1 MINKKALY
9 KAREDTKKEILEK
22 LEVCDRFGVVRPV
35 GFGKSHIIMEL
46 CNILHGRKLV
56 IEPRNDIIDYIKK
69 FGEYKN
75 TDFMIYHNLLIKD
88 FNHESLLNYDYIFL
102 DEMHRAATKTWGKI
116 LLKDL
121 KEYKGKL
128 IGFSATPERTDGKNP
143 IETIFNDE
151 EIEPLY
157 LVDAIKQE
165 ILPQITY
172 VSSIY
177 QIDYKYYKN
186 KALVKKLSNYNIDKE
201 VENIFSE
208 FLDYSKPLHIAV
220 FVSKISEI
228 EEAKKFIKLWIKP
241 KINEYMVHTRQ
252 SNSCNFNNLNDF
264 YSSNKGINILYSVN
278 MFNEGIHIKNLDA
291 VVFLRK
297 TVSDI
302 IYNQQL
308 GRIISEH
315 RDDSVVFD
323 LVNNAYNL
331 NSGYYKLWKDE
342 AIKSKTNIKDIRIG
356 HRKELLKIFTRQEDL
371 IKTLSQRHEY
381 TRLSKEIKLF
391 IDNNAKNMTI
401 GELMVATGAQS
412 VPIINY
418 CRNHKIRYKNQQ
430 QVKRIP
436 EEVISFI
443 KKNAKN
449 MTSFKLSEQLNIS
462 PQQVRYICN
471 KYNIK
476 YKKQTELITPKI
488 KKIIKENAENMTI
501 LELSR
506 LTDVNS
512 NCLRNYCTRNNISY
526 VQDFVRVITPE
537 IKELI
542 ENNVKNM
549 TLGELSKLTNINY
562 NTIQH
567 YCAHN
572 HLKPKYIKEPTKPLS
587 DDIIK
592 EIIENPN
599 ESVSS
604 LTKRLYIG
612 QTTLYKYRNKYKE
625 T

>member
-1 MINKKALY
+1 MIDKKALY

-22 LEVCDRFGVVRPV
+22 LKVCDRFGVVRPV

-46 CNILHGRKLV
+46 CNILPGRKLI

-69 FGEYKN
+69 FGEYKD

-116 LLKDL
+116 LLEDL

-264 YSSNKGINILYSVN
+264 YSSKKGINILYSVN

-291 VVFLRK
+291 VIFLRK

-315 RDDSVVFD
+315 RDDAIVFD

-342 AIKSKTNIKDIRIG
+342 ATKLKTNIKDIRIG
-356 HRKELLKIFTRQEDL
+356 RRKELLKIFTRQEDL
-371 IKTLSQRHEY
+371 IRTLSNRYIGLSEEEKQFILNNKGCLSIDTIAKKLDRPYYCIYNFIYNNKLIYYKTKIPGLNKEEEQFILDNKDIMSFNSIAKKLNRSSHTISKFIHNNNINRNY
-381 TRLSKEIKLF
+381 RRKYRLSNKKKQF
-391 IDNNAKNMTI
+391 ILNN
-401 GELMVATGAQS
+401 
-412 VPIINY
+412 INNLSL
-418 CRNHKIRYKNQQ
+418 RAMSKHLH
-430 QVKRIP
+430 
-436 EEVISFI
+436 ISTKSLTKF
-443 KKNAKN
+443 
-449 MTSFKLSEQLNIS
+449 LNE
-462 PQQVRYICN
+462 N
-471 KYNIK
+471 NIK
-476 YKKQTELITPKI
+476 YSPKFGNGKLLSEEEKQYILDNKD
-488 KKIIKENAENMTI
+488 NMSKYRIAKNLNRNKSTI
-501 LELSR
+501 L
-506 LTDVNS
+506 TF
-512 NCLRNYCTRNNISY
+512 LRRNN
-526 VQDFVRVITPE
+526 
-537 IKELI
+537 
-542 ENNVKNM
+542 
-549 TLGELSKLTNINY
+549 G
-562 NTIQH
+562 
-567 YCAHN
+567 
-572 HLKPKYIKEPTKPLS
+572 
-587 DDIIK
+587 
-592 EIIENPN
+592 
-599 ESVSS
+599 
-604 LTKRLYIG
+604 
-612 QTTLYKYRNKYKE
+612 
-625 T
+625 

>member
-46 CNILHGRKLV
+46 CNLLPGRKLI

-69 FGEYKN
+69 FGEYKD

-116 LLKDL
+116 LLEDL

-128 IGFSATPERTDGKNP
+128 VGFSATPERTDGKNP

-228 EEAKKFIKLWIKP
+228 EEAKKFIKLWIKQ

-264 YSSNKGINILYSVN
+264 YSSKKGINILYSVN

-356 HRKELLKIFTRQEDL
+356 HHKELLKIFTRQEDL
-371 IKTLSQRHEY
+371 IKTLSERHKYARLPEEIKELIIKNAKNMTLGELMKLTGLSSITIRNFCHNNKIEY
-381 TRLSKEIKLF
+381 KKEIWNIPEETKEL
-391 IDNNAKNMTI
+391 IRKNAKNMTI
-401 GELMVATGAQS
+401 TKLSKLTNLPEIKVRS
-412 VPIINY
+412 ICNRFNIEYKKKVI
-418 CRNHKIRYKNQQ
+418 KITPEIE
-430 QVKRIP
+430 RI
-436 EEVISFI
+436 I
-443 KKNAKN
+443 KKKAKN
-449 MTSFKLSEQLNIS
+449 MTIAELSE
-462 PQQVRYICN
+462 
-471 KYNIK
+471 
-476 YKKQTELITPKI
+476 LI
-488 KKIIKENAENMTI
+488 
-501 LELSR
+501 
-506 LTDVNS
+506 DVNP
-512 NCLRNYCTRNNISY
+512 NCIRNYCNRHNISY
-526 VQDFVRVITPE
+526 IGEYTRVITPE
-537 IKELI
+537 IKE
-542 ENNVKNM
+542 
-549 TLGELSKLTNINY
+549 
-562 NTIQH
+562 
-567 YCAHN
+567 
-572 HLKPKYIKEPTKPLS
+572 
-587 DDIIK
+587 IIK
-592 EIIENPN
+592 ENIKDMTLSELSRLTGIKVCTIRSYCINNGLEPKLERPGTRILSTVTINEILSNPN

-604 LTKRLYIG
+604 LVERLKISTG
-612 QTTLYKYRNKYKE
+612 TVYKYRNKYKE

>member
-46 CNILHGRKLV
+46 CNILPGRKLI

-116 LLKDL
+116 LLEDL

-177 QIDYKYYKN
+177 QIDYKYYKD

-201 VENIFSE
+201 VKNIFSE

-228 EEAKKFIKLWIKP
+228 EEAKKFIKIWIKP

-252 SNSCNFNNLNDF
+252 SNSCNFNSLNDF
-264 YSSNKGINILYSVN
+264 YSSKKGINILYSVN

-315 RDDSVVFD
+315 RDNAVVFD

-342 AIKSKTNIKDIRIG
+342 AIKSNTNIKDIRIG

-371 IKTLSQRHEY
+371 IKTLFQRHEY
-381 TRLSKEIKLF
+381 TRLPEEIKELIIKNAKNMTLGELMKLTGLSSITIRNFCYNNKIEYKKEIWNIPEETKEL
-391 IDNNAKNMTI
+391 IRKNAKNMTI
-401 GELMVATGAQS
+401 T
-412 VPIINY
+412 
-418 CRNHKIRYKNQQ
+418 
-430 QVKRIP
+430 
-436 EEVISFI
+436 
-443 KKNAKN
+443 
-449 MTSFKLSEQLNIS
+449 KLSKLTNLSES
-462 PQQVRYICN
+462 KVRSICN
-471 KYNIK
+471 RFNIK
-476 YKKQTELITPKI
+476 YKKKAVKITPEI
-488 KKIIKENAENMTI
+488 EKIIREKAKDMTI
-501 LELSR
+501 AELAN
-506 LTDVNS
+506 LVDVNP
-512 NCLRNYCTRNNISY
+512 NCLRNYCNRHNILFIREY
-526 VQDFVRVITPE
+526 MRVITPE
-537 IKELI
+537 IKETI
-542 ENNVKNM
+542 NKNAKNM
-549 TLGELSKLTNINY
+549 TFSELSKLTGIKRGTIASYCSNNQIKTRLERVGTTKLSEDKINK
-562 NTIQH
+562 I
-567 YCAHN
+567 
-572 HLKPKYIKEPTKPLS
+572 LL
-587 DDIIK
+587 
-592 EIIENPN
+592 NPN
-599 ESVSS
+599 EPTIILAKKLNISTGTV
-604 LTKRLYIG
+604 
-612 QTTLYKYRNKYKE
+612 YKYRNKYKE